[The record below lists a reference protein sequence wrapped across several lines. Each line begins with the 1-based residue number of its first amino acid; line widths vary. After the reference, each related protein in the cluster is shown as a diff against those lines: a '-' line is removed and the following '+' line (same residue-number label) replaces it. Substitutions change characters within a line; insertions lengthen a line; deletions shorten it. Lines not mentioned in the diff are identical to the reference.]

1 MRPNESRF
9 SDLSQV
15 VIIRAAPALTF
26 YALTQP
32 CAHYIADVCDSPP
45 VHEHHSSDASLL
57 LLQVNCN
64 DDLGVVVGRW
74 QGSYKDGVSPTEWGG
89 SGDIL
94 RRWASSNCGPVRYGQ
109 CWVFASVLC
118 TGD

>member
-1 MRPNESRF
+1 MC
-9 SDLSQV
+9 
-15 VIIRAAPALTF
+15 VIPLQYMSITV
-26 YALTQP
+26 TVQ
-32 CAHYIADVCDSPP
+32 
-45 VHEHHSSDASLL
+45 SSDVSLL

-64 DDLGVVVGRW
+64 DDLGIVVGRW
-74 QGSYKDGVSPTEWGG
+74 QGSYKDGVSPTAWGG

-94 RRWASSNCGPVRYGQ
+94 RRWASSNCSPVRYGQ

>member
-1 MRPNESRF
+1 MC
-9 SDLSQV
+9 
-15 VIIRAAPALTF
+15 IIPLRYMSITVTF
-26 YALTQP
+26 Q
-32 CAHYIADVCDSPP
+32 
-45 VHEHHSSDASLL
+45 SSDVSLL

-64 DDLGVVVGRW
+64 DDLGIVVGRW

-94 RRWASSNCGPVRYGQ
+94 RRWASSNCSPVRYGQ